1 MRLTSALDLPVPR
14 NLTAVLQHL
23 QRLVGPGEHRYW
35 CGGTIAIEKL
45 SAFVTKMEARYPILR
60 NTRGRSYDRQRG
72 RAVVHMII
80 YPPPYGAS
88 AQGFPHTSHEF
99 RSALARGRAG
109 QRYESLQSPV
119 SDVFWWLVSSWG
131 TGGLADPNMHD
142 AHVAKDA
149 MDADGHITVGDYV
162 LLYATKKEPRSIHD
176 SRTGQLLPVFKETS
190 TWTWKLRTEVFREVR
205 ASIEECCANLDY
217 GLEPT
222 PDRPGWGLRGV
233 LAAQRARPLFAGVRN
248 QVVDLHRYA
257 HDAWRSRRAA
267 WCAAHSGV
275 NGESGADAGKLLP
288 IAEVFAEHLP
298 KMVRY
303 PIYDRPPF
311 RVRDLLSTPD

>member
-1 MRLTSALDLPVPR
+1 MPLTSALDLPIPR
-14 NLTAVLQHL
+14 NLTAVLQLL
-23 QRLVGPGEHRYW
+23 QRWVGPGEHRYW
-35 CGGTIAIEKL
+35 CGGTIAIQKL
-45 SAFVTKMEARYPILR
+45 SAFVTKMEDRYPILR

-80 YPPPYGAS
+80 YPPPYGTNM
-88 AQGFPHTSHEF
+88 QDVPHPVYEF

-109 QRYESLQSPV
+109 PRHEGLQSPV

-142 AHVAKDA
+142 THVARDA

-162 LLYATKKEPRSIHD
+162 LLYAAKKEPRSIRDTH
-176 SRTGQLLPVFKETS
+176 TGGMRQVFKERS

-205 ASIEECCANLDY
+205 ASIDGCCANLDY

-222 PDRPGWGLRGV
+222 VDRPGWGLRGV
-233 LAAQRARPLFAGVRN
+233 LAAQRVRPLFAGVRN

-257 HDAWRSRRAA
+257 HDVWRARRAA
-267 WCAAHSGV
+267 WRAAHSGV
-275 NGESGADAGKLLP
+275 DGQSGADAGKLLP
-288 IAEVFAEHLP
+288 IAEVLAEHLP

-303 PIYDRPPF
+303 PIYDRPSF
-311 RVRDLLSTPD
+311 RVRDLLGGPA